1 MFVQDDEKRLLYFQN
16 IQKIKYKKLAC
27 FDLDHT
33 FITTKSGSTFPKYSG
48 DWNYIMIM
56 LKIKLSNY

>member
-1 MFVQDDEKRLLYFQN
+1 MMKNDYYIINV
-16 IQKIKYKKLAC
+16 IKIKYKKLAC

-33 FITTKSGSTFPKYSG
+33 FITTKVVQRFENIVEIGS
-48 DWNYIMIM
+48 YIMIM